1 MILRPIEP
9 PPATTGEFVS
19 AWPAVERLQKQ
30 KYESCWMITQPSH
43 AALAGDIAA
52 KLRDRRIPKLEAEL
66 IRAIALHDAGWGM
79 PDAQTIMRSRSDP
92 RNTPKSFLETE
103 VAEFLAAWSQ
113 SIDIVRPVS
122 PAGGYM
128 VSRHFWRLAE
138 HRLAHGYDAGSD
150 RKKLRT
156 FLDHESQRQKKLA
169 ATQNRRID
177 ELEQLTDLLQ
187 FCDLLS
193 LYLCTGARENAEFSG
208 YLVFQAR
215 LRVEPEGYKLDPP
228 LLENG
233 SQFRVAALRHP
244 ATKEE
249 SGREIVVK
257 IS

>member
-1 MILRPIEP
+1 MILRPPEP

-19 AWPAVERLQKQ
+19 PWPVIERLQKQ
-30 KYESCWMITQPSH
+30 HYKSCWMITQPSH

-52 KLRDRRIPKLEAEL
+52 RLRDPQIPKLDADL

-79 PDAQTIMRSRSDP
+79 PDAQAIMRSRSDQ
-92 RNTPKSFLETE
+92 RDTPKSFLETE

-113 SIDIVRPVS
+113 SIDVVQPVS

-138 HRLAHGYDAGSD
+138 HRMAHGNDAESD
-150 RKKLRT
+150 RRKLKT

-169 ATQNRRID
+169 AKQNRSID
-177 ELEQLTDLLQ
+177 KLERLTDLLQ

-193 LYLCTGARENAEFSG
+193 LYICSGARDNAQFPEYFG
-208 YLVFQAR
+208 FEAR
-215 LRVEPEGYKLDPP
+215 LRVEPEGYKLGPP

-233 SQFRVAALRHP
+233 SPFRVAALRHP
-244 ATKEE
+244 AIKEE
-249 SGREIVVK
+249 SSREIVLK
-257 IS
+257 IW